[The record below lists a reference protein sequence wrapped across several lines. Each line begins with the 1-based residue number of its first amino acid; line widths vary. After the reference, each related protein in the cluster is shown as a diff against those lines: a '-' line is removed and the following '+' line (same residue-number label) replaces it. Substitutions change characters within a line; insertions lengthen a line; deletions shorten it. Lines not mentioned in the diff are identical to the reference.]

1 MKKYTGQIP
10 HNNGCYYTEETIYGR
25 AVADNSD
32 VFETVSSGS
41 FHEYLPMKN
50 SQAATVLSTDATPG
64 QLYRL
69 VVTNNAG
76 LYRYVTDHVVYI
88 NETQMDKLLFT
99 IY

>member
-1 MKKYTGQIP
+1 MKKFTGKIP

-25 AVADNSD
+25 AVADDSD
-32 VFETVSSGS
+32 VFETIPSGS
-41 FHEYLPMKN
+41 FHEYLPMKD
-50 SQAATVLSTDATPG
+50 SQAATVLSTGVSPG

-76 LYRYVTDHVVYI
+76 LYRYVTDHVVCI
-88 NETQMDKLLFT
+88 NETLMDKILFT